1 MPSLNWE
8 KIEAWFGIPFT
19 TSFLKSFTWFI
30 SIGLLHF
37 GFWYLLWLLLPV
49 ILKWVAAGIAVLCLL
64 RVCLD
69 RYGGQDASYPVQ
81 LIGRSALLGLS
92 VFPFGWVIG
101 EVMISEE
108 MMPVFQAVKTV
119 MVSVLQATKTVM
131 EFVFE
136 AIKTWW

>member
-19 TSFLKSFTWFI
+19 TSFLRSFTWFI

-49 ILKWVAAGIAVLCLL
+49 VLKWAVGGVALLCLI

-69 RYGGQDASYPVQ
+69 RWGGQDVSYPVL

-92 VFPFGWVIG
+92 VFPIGWVIA
-101 EVMISEE
+101 EAMMSEE
-108 MMPVFQAVKTV
+108 MVSVFQAVKTV
-119 MVSVLQATKTVM
+119 MLSVFQ
-131 EFVFE
+131 